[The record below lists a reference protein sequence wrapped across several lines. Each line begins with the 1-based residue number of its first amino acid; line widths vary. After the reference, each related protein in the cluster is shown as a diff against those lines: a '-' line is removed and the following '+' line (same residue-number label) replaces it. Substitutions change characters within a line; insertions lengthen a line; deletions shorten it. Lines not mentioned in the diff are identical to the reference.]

1 MSFLQ
6 LRELWAAR
14 QAEIVLALIGIVLVG
29 GGVFWWRTQNSEET
43 KIEIINGQQ
52 AQAVNETKLSID
64 VSGAVT
70 RPGVYS
76 LNSGSRVLD
85 ALEAAGG
92 VTAAADSEWID
103 KYLNRSAKINDGQK
117 IYIPGKSQKT
127 NSDVQTSSKINI
139 NAAGSGE
146 LEVLPGIGPVT
157 AGKIINGRPYNKI
170 EELIERKITSQ
181 KIFDQIKDQISV
193 W

>member
-146 LEVLPGIGPVT
+146 LEALPGIGPVT